1 MTQHYRFHPSPL
13 PREAEDLRPQVR
25 AFLRR
30 ELSNHPRTLAAKS
43 WMGYD
48 PDFTRKLAAQGWIG
62 MTWPKQYGGGER
74 SSFARYVLVEELLAA
89 GAPVLAHWIADR
101 QSGPLLLRYGTEEQR
116 QFFLPAI
123 CRGEMYFCIGMSEP
137 DSGSDLASIR
147 TRARRTDKGW
157 LINGSKIWTSNAHRC
172 HFMIT
177 LVRTADSDEKHQGLS
192 QFLIDLKSP
201 GLTIRPIRDLTGD
214 TSFNQV
220 FFEDVF
226 VPDDRLVGKEG
237 NGWSQVVAELA
248 LERSGPERFL
258 SCMALL
264 TELIDCLGKR
274 PDRHGATAIGAITAK
289 LAVYRQMSIS
299 LAAQLN
305 RGENPASE
313 AAYVKDLGV
322 TLEQD
327 LPEIAHALIECAP
340 LLEGGDYEQLLAYL
354 TQFAP
359 SFSLRGGTR
368 EILRGMIARGLGVR

>member
-1 MTQHYRFHPSPL
+1 MTAIHRFPPCAL
-13 PREAEDLRPQVR
+13 PPEAEGLRIPLR
-25 AFLRR
+25 EFLSV
-30 ELSNHPRTLAAKS
+30 EMGNHPRTLAAKS

-48 PDFTRKLAAQGWIG
+48 AEFTRKLARRGWVG
-62 MTWPKQYGGGER
+62 VTFPRRYGGGEMT
-74 SSFARYVLVEELLAA
+74 ALQRYVIVEELLAA

-101 QSGPLLLRYGTEEQR
+101 QSGPLILRYGTEEQR
-116 QFFLPAI
+116 EFFLPAI

-137 DSGSDLASIR
+137 NSGSDLASIR
-147 TRARRTDKGW
+147 TRARRTDGGW
-157 LINGSKIWTSNAHRC
+157 RINGQKIWTTNAHRC
-172 HFMIT
+172 HYMIT
-177 LVRTADSDEKHQGLS
+177 LVRTADSEEKHQGLS
-192 QFLIDLKSP
+192 QFLVDLNAP

-214 TSFNQV
+214 SSFNEV
-220 FFEDVF
+220 FFDDVF
-226 VPDDRLVGKEG
+226 VPDNRLVGTEG

-264 TELIDCLGKR
+264 TELIDRLGPA
-274 PDRHGATAIGAITAK
+274 PDAHAAMMAGSMVAR

-299 LAAQLN
+299 LAAELN
-305 RGENPASE
+305 RGGNPVTE

-322 TLEQD
+322 TLEQEM
-327 LPEIAHALIECAP
+327 PEIAHALIECAP
-340 LLEGGDYEQLLAYL
+340 TLGGSEYEQLLIYL